1 MNKSLSLTKYWLEH
15 IIIGLDLCPFAQVP
29 FMEGR
34 IHVAVC
40 EESDEEGIIKS
51 FTLECERLFIEGAS
65 KISTTLIAF
74 PNFTQDFL
82 EFNDLVGDLEYLLEE
97 AGLSS
102 VFQLVVFHPHFY
114 FEGLKTND
122 LANYVN
128 RSPYPVVH
136 IIRVEEMRTAVEE
149 LKKGEQ
155 VSFFN
160 EKKLKAL
167 SPEKIKELFYYLT

>member
-1 MNKSLSLTKYWLEH
+1 MQKSLSLTKYWLEQ
-15 IIIGLDLCPFAQVP
+15 IIIGLDLCPFAQIP
-29 FMEGR
+29 FREGR
-34 IHVAVC
+34 IHVTVC
-40 EESDEEGIIKS
+40 EDSDEEEVIKS
-51 FTLECERLFIEGAS
+51 FTLECERLFLEGPI

-74 PNFTQDFL
+74 PNATQDFL
-82 EFNDLVGDLEYLLEE
+82 EFNDFVGDLEYLLEA

-102 VFQLVVFHPHFY
+102 VFQLVAFHPHFY
-114 FEGLKTND
+114 FEGLEID
-122 LANYVN
+122 DMANLVN
-128 RSPYPVVH
+128 RSPYPIVH
-136 IIRVEEMRTAVEE
+136 IIRVEEMKKAVDE